1 MDWIEELFYGVFT
14 TLHVAWDSNKDPSI
28 PNGPGLDHQNLAI
41 SSIEKHLS
49 YCRDQIRAPVELFRS
64 LESLL
69 KKADLIR
76 LSLFRD
82 GPQGKKMSEEIKAT
96 KSAFNEMV
104 AGLINKLSVLSTSLT
119 STIASLAP
127 EARVMMSL
135 WAEPPTVRIVWQP
148 RWAG

>member
-1 MDWIEELFYGVFT
+1 MALDPE
-14 TLHVAWDSNKDPSI
+14 KDPSI

-41 SSIEKHLS
+41 SSIEKPLS

-76 LSLFRD
+76 LSLFGA
-82 GPQGKKMSEEIKAT
+82 GPQGKKMSEEIKAMKT
-96 KSAFNEMV
+96 AFDGTV

-119 STIASLAP
+119 STVASLDP
-127 EARVMMSL
+127 GSKSYEVLLGR
-135 WAEPPTVRIVWQP
+135 TTNR
-148 RWAG
+148 